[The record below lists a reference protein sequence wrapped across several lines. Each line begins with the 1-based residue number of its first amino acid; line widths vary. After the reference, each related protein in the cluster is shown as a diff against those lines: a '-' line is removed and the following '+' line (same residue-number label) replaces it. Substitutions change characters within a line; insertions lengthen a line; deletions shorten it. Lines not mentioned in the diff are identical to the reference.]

1 MSEHTPPMPVAV
13 DYTKCRG
20 HARCLA
26 IAPDAFDYDDEN
38 EVAIVL
44 PGAAD
49 TDPTE
54 LERAVQT
61 CPEQAITKQSGD
73 T

>member
-1 MSEHTPPMPVAV
+1 MSENMPALPVAI

-26 IAPDAFDYDDEN
+26 IAPDAFDYNDED

-49 TDPTE
+49 TDPAE
-54 LERAVQT
+54 LERAIQS
-61 CPEQAITKQSGD
+61 CPEQAISKRFGGT
-73 T
+73 

>member
-1 MSEHTPPMPVAV
+1 MTAHTPRLPVAI

-49 TDPTE
+49 ADPAE
-54 LERAVQT
+54 LERAIQS
-61 CPEQAITKQSGD
+61 CPEQAISKRTGG